1 MFLYVDL
8 RSGNKEHAME
18 VCEQVIQILK
28 PSLFNVVVFDEDGS
42 L

>member
-8 RSGNKEHAME
+8 RSGNKEHAMK